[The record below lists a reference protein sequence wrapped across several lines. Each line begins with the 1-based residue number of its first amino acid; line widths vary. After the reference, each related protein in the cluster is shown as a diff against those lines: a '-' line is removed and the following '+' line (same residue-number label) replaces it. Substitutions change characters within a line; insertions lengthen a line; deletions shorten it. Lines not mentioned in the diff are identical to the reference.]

1 MKTNGDQTQ
10 PPIHVV
16 FPVEQARALSGAL
29 DELKAV
35 QVSRAEFDEFKALL
49 GRVLE
54 RLDRL
59 APEDEV
65 PEEHLAMM
73 FAVFASYLGKRIR
86 IRSAR
91 LAPPP
96 SSWAQAGRAALH
108 DREVRR
114 RH

>member
-10 PPIHVV
+10 PSIHAV
-16 FPVEQARALSGAL
+16 FPADQARALSGAL
-29 DELKAV
+29 AELQAV
-35 QVSRAEFDEFKALL
+35 QVSRAELDELKALL
-49 GRVLE
+49 ARVLE

-65 PEEHLAMM
+65 PEEHLAIM

-91 LAPPP
+91 PLPAP
-96 SSWAQAGRAALH
+96 SYWTQAGRDALH

-114 RH
+114 H